1 MIEDFVKKA
10 ARLLGRDRVHVDKS
24 DVWPFGRDASGTGHN
39 LPGCVVFPDTTKQV
53 AELVKLANQFD
64 LPYVTR
70 GSGTC
75 LSGGPVPETNG
86 LVISTARMDR
96 ILELDFGNECAWIEP
111 GVINLDLSNAVDAK
125 GWFYAPDPS
134 SQQSCTIGGN
144 VSENSGGPHCLSYG
158 VTTQH
163 ILGMELVFPDG
174 SVHVI
179 GGKSES
185 QPGIDL
191 RGFVVGSEGT
201 VGIVTKILVRLT
213 LKPEEI
219 QTLLLGFPGVRDGA
233 QTVSDIVAAGILPA
247 AMEMMDQGITRAVE
261 EFVHCGYPVDAGAV
275 LLIEIDGIANTLEG
289 TAKRILKIARDNRA
303 CFEKTA
309 TDTDEQALLWKG
321 RKNAFGA
328 VARIKPHY
336 YLHDCVIPR
345 TRLADVLDEIAAI
358 SEKHEVTIVNV
369 FHAGDGNLHPL
380 ILFDRNQSGEQE
392 KVELAGGEIIEA
404 CVAAGGTLSGEHG
417 IGLEKMRYM
426 PLVFTSDTLH
436 TMQRIKCVFNPE
448 QRLNPGKVLP
458 VRGGCAEFR
467 QKTS

>member
-1 MIEDFVKKA
+1 MNEAFLQQA
-10 ARLLGRDRVHVDKS
+10 SRLLGDDRVHVDKS
-24 DVWPFGRDASGTGHN
+24 DIWPFGRDASGAGHN
-39 LPGCVVFPDTTKQV
+39 LPGCVVFPDTTEQV
-53 AELVKLANQFD
+53 VELVKLANEFD

-75 LSGGPVPETNG
+75 LSGGPIPQTDG

-96 ILELDFGNECAWIEP
+96 VLEVDFDNECAWIEP
-111 GVINLDLSNAVDAK
+111 GVINLDLSHKVDEE

-163 ILGMELVFPDG
+163 ILALEVVFPDG
-174 SVHVI
+174 SAHVL
-179 GGKSES
+179 GDKTET

-191 RGFVVGSEGT
+191 RGFIIGSEGT
-201 VGIVTKILVRLT
+201 IGIVTKILVRLT
-213 LKPEEI
+213 RKPEEI
-219 QTLLLGFPGVRDGA
+219 QTLLLGFPSVRDGA
-233 QTVSDIVAAGILPA
+233 QTVSDIIAAGILPA

-261 EFVHCGYPVDAGAV
+261 DFIHCGYPTDAGAV
-275 LLIEIDGIANTLEG
+275 LLIEIDGIAKTLNG
-289 TAKRILKIARDNRA
+289 TAERILNIARKNHA
-303 CFEKTA
+303 SFERTA
-309 TDTDEQALLWKG
+309 VDGEEQALLWKG

-345 TRLADVLDEIAAI
+345 TRLADIMDEIQQI
-358 SEKHEVTIVNV
+358 SKKHDITIVNV

-392 KVELAGGEIIEA
+392 KVEKAGEAIIETCVKAGGS
-404 CVAAGGTLSGEHG
+404 LSGEHG

-426 PLVFTSDTLH
+426 PLVFSTHTLQ
-436 TMQRIKCVFNPE
+436 TMHRIKCVFNPD
-448 QRLNPGKVLP
+448 QRLNPGKILP
-458 VRGGCAEFR
+458 IRGSCSEFR
-467 QKTS
+467 QKLA

>member
-1 MIEDFVKKA
+1 
-10 ARLLGRDRVHVDKS
+10 
-24 DVWPFGRDASGTGHN
+24 
-39 LPGCVVFPDTTKQV
+39 
-53 AELVKLANQFD
+53 
-64 LPYVTR
+64 
-70 GSGTC
+70 
-75 LSGGPVPETNG
+75 
-86 LVISTARMDR
+86 
-96 ILELDFGNECAWIEP
+96 
-111 GVINLDLSNAVDAK
+111 
-125 GWFYAPDPS
+125 
-134 SQQSCTIGGN
+134 
-144 VSENSGGPHCLSYG
+144 
-158 VTTQH
+158 
-163 ILGMELVFPDG
+163 
-174 SVHVI
+174 
-179 GGKSES
+179 
-185 QPGIDL
+185 

-213 LKPEEI
+213 RKPEEI